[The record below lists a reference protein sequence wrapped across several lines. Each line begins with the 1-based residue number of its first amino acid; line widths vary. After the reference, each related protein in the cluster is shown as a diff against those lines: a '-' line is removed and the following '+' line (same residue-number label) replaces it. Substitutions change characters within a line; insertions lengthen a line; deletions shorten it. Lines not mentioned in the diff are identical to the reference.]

1 MYESSTV
8 RSLRAGRDTAWAAL
22 QPAFDH
28 AIALA
33 KEAEY
38 QADRAANE
46 VQQHCPAA
54 YPPLVELLAAS
65 VPDAGPSPAEVPF

>member
-1 MYESSTV
+1 MDESDTV
-8 RSLRAGRDTAWAAL
+8 MRLRYARSCAWADL

-46 VQQHCPAA
+46 VQARIEPA
-54 YPPLVELLAAS
+54 YPPLVALLAE
-65 VPDAGPSPAEVPF
+65 AGCGMDQGNA